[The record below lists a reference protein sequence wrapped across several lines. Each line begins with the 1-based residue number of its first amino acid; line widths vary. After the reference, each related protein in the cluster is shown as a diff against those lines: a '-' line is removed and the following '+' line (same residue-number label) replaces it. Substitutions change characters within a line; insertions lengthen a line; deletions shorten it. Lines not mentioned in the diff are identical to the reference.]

1 MSNKDEGSKPNSL
14 RVFLLAIVL
23 GGIFALLVCFVLLF
37 LLSIA
42 IMFEFVAEKYL
53 PHICIIICA
62 ISSFIGGRS
71 AVKRGGKSPLL
82 TGVISGIF
90 LCIIVLL
97 IAFFVYK
104 NAELTGNGLGSLLA
118 LFFGGLIAG
127 GIGLGKTKK
136 RRVEKEDRK
145 GQKSKEVI
153 MRNINHKRRNLSIVK
168 HYKPFVINIPL
179 IRSSDHK
186 NTAFSVIIF
195 GFLLGES

>member
-1 MSNKDEGSKPNSL
+1 MSNKDEGSKSNSL

-42 IMFEFVAEKYL
+42 VMFEFVAEKYL
-53 PHICIIICA
+53 PNICIIICA
-62 ISSFIGGRS
+62 ISSFISGRS
-71 AVKRGGKSPLL
+71 AVKGGGKSPLF
-82 TGVISGIF
+82 TRVISGIF

-127 GIGLGKTKK
+127 GIGPGKTKK
-136 RRVEKEDRK
+136 RRVEK
-145 GQKSKEVI
+145 
-153 MRNINHKRRNLSIVK
+153 RR
-168 HYKPFVINIPL
+168 
-179 IRSSDHK
+179 
-186 NTAFSVIIF
+186 
-195 GFLLGES
+195 